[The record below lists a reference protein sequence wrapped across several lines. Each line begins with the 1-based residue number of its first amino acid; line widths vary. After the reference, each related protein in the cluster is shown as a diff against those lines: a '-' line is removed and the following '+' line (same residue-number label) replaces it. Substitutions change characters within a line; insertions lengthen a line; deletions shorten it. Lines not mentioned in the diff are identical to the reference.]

1 MVTRVVALSSEE
13 RDRVTAA
20 VTAAEA
26 GTDGEIVTIMAPRSD
41 AYHDVVLHW
50 ALLSTL
56 LALAVIAARPAFFL
70 ALLDRIDG
78 WAPRPSTGAL
88 LALLL
93 VILAAKFLA
102 WRLILGIAPIRLA
115 VTPSATKAR
124 RVRRRAVE
132 LFRVTVE
139 SRTRASTG
147 VLLYLSLAERRA
159 EIVADAAIHG
169 KVAPEEWGE
178 AMAAL
183 LAGIRAGQPGEG
195 MAAAVARIGAV
206 LAAHFPRSS
215 DDTDELPD
223 RLILL

>member
-1 MVTRVVALSSEE
+1 MVSLSPQD

-26 GTDGEIVTIMAPRSD
+26 RTDGEIVTIMAPRSD
-41 AYHDVVLHW
+41 AYDDVVLHW
-50 ALLSTL
+50 ALLAAL

-70 ALLDRIDG
+70 DLLDRLDG

-93 VILAAKFLA
+93 VILAAKFLV
-102 WRLILGIAPIRLA
+102 WRLILGVAPIRLA
-115 VTPSATKAR
+115 LTPGAIKQR
-124 RVRRRAVE
+124 RVRARAIE
-132 LFRVTVE
+132 AFRIAVE

-147 VLLYLSLAERRA
+147 VLLYLSLAEHRA
-159 EIVADAAIHG
+159 EIVADAAIHSR
-169 KVAPEEWGE
+169 VAPEEWGE

-183 LAGIRAGQPGEG
+183 LAGIKAGRTGDG
-195 MAAAVARIGAV
+195 MAAAVERIGAV
-206 LAAHFPRSS
+206 LAAHFPRSA